1 MKDNKNNDVVLER
14 VQMTLDV
21 EIKAYEKDGKVYE
34 YLDLST
40 FCYGVSIPLICKE
53 DGTSVSKAL
62 LINKTREL
70 LSKGGK

>member
-1 MKDNKNNDVVLER
+1 MKDNKNNDLVLER

-21 EIKAYEKDGKVYE
+21 EIKSYEKDGKVYE

-40 FCYGVSIPLICKE
+40 FCYGVPIPLICKE

-70 LSKGGK
+70 LSKKG

>member
-1 MKDNKNNDVVLER
+1 MKDNKNNDLVLER

-40 FCYGVSIPLICKE
+40 FCYGVAIPLICKE

-70 LSKGGK
+70 LNKRG

>member
-40 FCYGVSIPLICKE
+40 FCYGVNIPLICKE